1 MTRKY
6 SLEMHQAARKEVSE
20 MQKLADILKEKLEA
34 AFEKAG
40 YDKKYGFVTVS
51 NRPDLC
57 QYQCNGA
64 MAAAKEYKKAPIQIA
79 GDVLGFLKEDSVFER
94 IEAVN
99 PGFINITVSGQM
111 LADLTGKMM
120 TEERFGLEKERTPG
134 KVVIDYG
141 GANVAKP
148 LHVGHLRPAIIG
160 ESIKRI
166 YRYMGNEVIGDAHLG
181 DWGLQIGL
189 VITELKRRQPGLPY
203 FDEDFSGEYPQEAP
217 FTIADMGEIYPY
229 ASAYSKE
236 NEEYLKEAQRE
247 TAKLQEGERGNRA
260 LWNHILNVSLKNIK
274 KNYGKLNVE
283 FDLWKKESD
292 VQSYIPDMVEKM
304 KADGIAYES
313 EGALVVDVTEESD
326 KKELP
331 PCIIVKSNGATLY
344 ATTDLATIVEREK
357 LFAPD
362 EIIYVAD
369 KRQSLHFTQ
378 VFRTAKKAGLTR
390 KDTELVFIGNGTMN
404 GKDGKPF
411 RTRDGGVLGLQ
422 ELREQVNEEVYKKIK
437 ENRDYGEDEARE
449 IAEKVGLAALKYG
462 DLSNQASKDYI
473 FDIERFTSFEG
484 NTGPYILYTIV
495 RIKSLL
501 TKYEQA
507 GGQISERGNADRLL
521 APENE
526 SETNLYLVLG
536 KFSDAVENAY
546 KERAPHKIC
555 QFVYE
560 LSESFNRF
568 YHENQILS
576 NKQEEKK
583 TSYIQLLILVKNV
596 LEQCID
602 LIGLSAPERM

>member
-79 GDVLGFLKEDSVFER
+79 GDVLGFLKEDSAFER

-203 FDEDFSGEYPQEAP
+203 FDEDFSGEYPQKAP

-247 TAKLQEGERGNRA
+247 TAKLQEGDRGNRA

>member
-247 TAKLQEGERGNRA
+247 TAKLQEGDRGNRA

>member
-1 MTRKY
+1 MR
-6 SLEMHQAARKEVSE
+6 
-20 MQKLADILKEKLEA
+20 KLADTLKEKLEA
-34 AFEKAG
+34 AFENAG
-40 YDKKYGFVTVS
+40 YDKKYGFVTIS

-79 GDVLGFLKEDSVFER
+79 GDVLQFLKEDSAFEK

-99 PGFINITVSGQM
+99 PGFINITVSGGL
-111 LADLTGKMM
+111 LADLMGRMM
-120 TEERFGLEKERTPG
+120 TEEKFGLEREEAPK
-134 KVVIDYG
+134 KVMIDYG

-160 ESIKRI
+160 EAIKRI
-166 YRYMGNEVIGDAHLG
+166 YRYMGDDILGDAHLG

-189 VITELKRRQPGLPY
+189 VITELKKRQPELPY
-203 FDEDFSGEYPQEAP
+203 FDEKFSGEYPEEAP
-217 FTIADMGEIYPY
+217 FTISDLEEIYPH

-236 NEEYLKEAQRE
+236 NAEYMKEAQEE
-247 TAKLQEGERGNRA
+247 TAKFQEGDRGRRA
-260 LWNHILNVSLKNIK
+260 LWNHILNVSMKHLKQ
-274 KNYGKLNVE
+274 NYEKLNVD

-292 VQSYIPDMVEKM
+292 VQEYIPDMIEKM
-304 KADGIAYES
+304 KADGVAYES

-331 PCIIVKSNGATLY
+331 PCIVVKSNGATLY
-344 ATTDLATIVEREK
+344 ATTDLATIVERER
-357 LFAPD
+357 LFAPE

-378 VFRTAKKAGLTR
+378 VFRTAKKAGLTGA
-390 KDTELVFIGNGTMN
+390 DTELVFIGNGTMN

-411 RTRDGGVLGLQ
+411 KTRDGGVLSLQ
-422 ELREQVNEEVYKKIK
+422 ALREQVNDEVYKKIK
-437 ENRDYGEDEARE
+437 ENRDYEETEARE

-501 TKYEQA
+501 AKYVQA
-507 GGQISERGNADRLL
+507 GGSVSESGEAECLR

-526 SETNLYLVLG
+526 SETNLYLALS
-536 KFSDAVENAY
+536 KFADAVQAAY
-546 KERAPHKIC
+546 SERAPHKIC
-555 QFVYE
+555 QFIYE

-576 NKQEEKK
+576 NKEEQKK

>member
-6 SLEMHQAARKEVSE
+6 SLEMCQTERKEVSG

-79 GDVLGFLKEDSVFER
+79 GDVLKFLNEDSSFEK

-99 PGFINITVSGQM
+99 PGFINITVSGQL
-111 LADLTGKMM
+111 LADLAGKMM
-120 TEERFGLEKERTPG
+120 TEEKFGLERQEVPK

-141 GANVAKP
+141 GPNVAKP

-160 ESIKRI
+160 EAIKRI
-166 YRYMGNEVIGDAHLG
+166 YRYMGDDILGDVHLG

-189 VITELKRRQPGLPY
+189 VITELKRRQPELPY
-203 FDEDFSGEYPQEAP
+203 FDKDFSGEYPEEAP
-217 FTIADMGEIYPY
+217 FTISDLAELYPC
-229 ASAYSKE
+229 ASAHSKE
-236 NEEYLKEAQRE
+236 DEEYLKEAQEE
-247 TAKLQEGERGNRA
+247 TAKFQEGDRGSCA
-260 LWNHILNVSLKNIK
+260 LWNHILNISIPDLK
-274 KNYGKLNVE
+274 KNYEKLCVE

-292 VQSYIPDMVEKM
+292 VQPYIPDMVEKM

-369 KRQSLHFTQ
+369 KRQNMHFTQ
-378 VFRTAKKAGLTR
+378 VFRTAKKAGLA
-390 KDTELVFIGNGTMN
+390 KKGTELVFIGNGTMN

-411 RTRDGGVLGLQ
+411 RTRDGGVLSLRA
-422 ELREQVNEEVYKKIK
+422 LREEVNEEVYKKIK
-437 ENRDYGEDEARE
+437 ENRDYEESEARE

-501 TKYEQA
+501 TKYVQA
-507 GGQISERGNADRLL
+507 GGQISEQGEADCLR

-536 KFSDAVENAY
+536 KFSDAIEAAY
-546 KERAPHKIC
+546 SERAPHKIC
-555 QFVYE
+555 QFIYE

-576 NKQEEKK
+576 NKEEEKK